1 MKFRILNENPLID
14 YREACKITQG
24 IELNSTLYRKEKA
37 WKPENEVEFW
47 IKQITANHSTIRSIR
62 FRLETSAP
70 RSVIMQIIRATKG
83 HPQPFVQSSRPDW
96 CGKERSGNP
105 YEEKLFIMDF
115 TAESF
120 VEMCKQRLC
129 ERTEKRTN
137 EFAWDMVD
145 ALRQSDVPFLKA
157 VGYCCHPNCWWHS
170 GICPEIKSCHEGVRK
185 LSDII
190 ISQYRGDE
198 K

>member
-1 MKFRILNENPLID
+1 MKFRILNENPLTD

-47 IKQITANHSTIRSIR
+47 IKQITANHSTIRSVR

-96 CGKERSGNP
+96 VGKERSGNP

-137 EFAWDMVD
+137 EFVWDMVD
-145 ALRQSDVPFLKA
+145 MLRKSEVPFLKA
-157 VGYCCHPNCWWHS
+157 VGYCCHPACWWH
-170 GICPEIKSCHEGVRK
+170 GGKCPEIKSCNDKIKK
-185 LSDII
+185 LSDVII
-190 ISQYRGDE
+190 NQYREDE
-198 K
+198 E